1 MWSLIEHSASLAEA
15 VIITGFTTMVLG
27 YKSPGHKYLK
37 IYSLY
42 ACFFHKYCF
51 FSKLFAGKS
60 FGNASGY
67 ITTYY
72 KYDICSTFFERKSI
86 FQILYNIYK

>member
-37 IYSLY
+37 YIVYTLVSFINIAFLANY
-42 ACFFHKYCF
+42 LSSEVLKKAFGIFLFVVGCFEIKKG
-51 FSKLFAGKS
+51 FSQ
-60 FGNASGY
+60 
-67 ITTYY
+67 
-72 KYDICSTFFERKSI
+72 RKV
-86 FQILYNIYK
+86 KKCPK

>member
-37 IYSLY
+37 
-42 ACFFHKYCF
+42 
-51 FSKLFAGKS
+51 
-60 FGNASGY
+60 Y
-67 ITTYY
+67 IAHLTH
-72 KYDICSTFFERKSI
+72 
-86 FQILYNIYK
+86 

>member
-37 IYSLY
+37 YIVYTLVSFINIAFLANY
-42 ACFFHKYCF
+42 LPAKVSETLPGISQLIISMIFAV
-51 FSKLFAGKS
+51 LFLK
-60 FGNASGY
+60 
-67 ITTYY
+67 
-72 KYDICSTFFERKSI
+72 D
-86 FQILYNIYK
+86 QL